1 MCRKKDQRKK
11 KRQKKKER
19 EKLFIAYLETCSFA
33 CFLTSVKVVG
43 MFHETE
49 EYNPRGEIIEDKS
62 KGRQNKLKTDKQ
74 LGEILEN
81 KF

>member
-1 MCRKKDQRKK
+1 M
-11 KRQKKKER
+11 
-19 EKLFIAYLETCSFA
+19 L
-33 CFLTSVKVVG
+33 
-43 MFHETE
+43 HETE

-62 KGRQNKLKTDKQ
+62 KGRQNKSKTDKQ

>member
-1 MCRKKDQRKK
+1 MCRKKDKRKK

-19 EKLFIAYLETCSFA
+19 EKLFIAYLETCSLSR
-33 CFLTSVKVVG
+33 FLIWEKVVG
-43 MFHETE
+43 MLHETE

-62 KGRQNKLKTDKQ
+62 KGRQNKSKTEKQ